1 MLRKPIFQNIFFR
14 GMCLLGMIGCGISF
28 WAFSFRLYMDSKVFL
43 TRVESKEESRALP
56 RFLTL

>member
-1 MLRKPIFQNIFFR
+1 MKGSSVGYIRVSSVDQNTER
-14 GMCLLGMIGCGISF
+14 QLADVELNKT
-28 WAFSFRLYMDSKVFL
+28 WLYMDSKVFL

>member
-1 MLRKPIFQNIFFR
+1 VLEPFENYVD
-14 GMCLLGMIGCGISF
+14 GISVDNKK
-28 WAFSFRLYMDSKVFL
+28 RLYMDSKVFL